1 MIGENDAKPGP
12 GEMIISVITGKVPGY
27 AAGGRCFAAVKDVAR
42 GCVNA
47 LEKGIIGECYI
58 TGGTNLN
65 YKDFF
70 SLIGKIANVK
80 PPKLKIPTF
89 LAITFARIIEF
100 SANIRKKK
108 PMLTASMAKISGD
121 GNYYSSEKA
130 IRELD
135 YPQTDLEN
143 ALSEAIQWY
152 QTHGYI
158 K

>member
-1 MIGENDAKPGP
+1 
-12 GEMIISVITGKVPGY
+12 
-27 AAGGRCFAAVKDVAR
+27 
-42 GCVNA
+42 
-47 LEKGIIGECYI
+47 
-58 TGGTNLN
+58 
-65 YKDFF
+65 
-70 SLIGKIANVK
+70 
-80 PPKLKIPTF
+80 
-89 LAITFARIIEF
+89 
-100 SANIRKKK
+100 
-108 PMLTASMAKISGD
+108 MLTASMAKISGD